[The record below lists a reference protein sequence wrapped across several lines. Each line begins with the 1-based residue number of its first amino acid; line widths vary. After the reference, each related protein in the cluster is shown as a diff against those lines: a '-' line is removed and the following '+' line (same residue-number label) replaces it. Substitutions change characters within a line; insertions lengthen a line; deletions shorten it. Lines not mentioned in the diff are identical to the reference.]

1 VPCWRCP
8 ISCGRLTAVD
18 DEKYAGKGEG
28 PEYETISSLGTAC
41 GLDNLAALTK
51 ANYWCNE
58 LGLDTISTGLTI
70 SAAMELYERGIIDD
84 QITGEPL
91 RFGDGDAVITMVQ
104 KMAYR
109 EGFGDQLAEGS
120 FRLAEKYNHPEVSVT
135 ARKQELPGYDP
146 RGSQGMGLLY
156 ATSNKG
162 ASHMEG
168 DLAYVE
174 VFGVPVKI
182 DPLTADGK
190 AELVSHFQDAFAI
203 IDSGGIC
210 VFFAVRYVFSKDVR
224 IWPERLTRLLN
235 LATGAEFTPED
246 VMRAGER
253 IYTLERMFLIEA
265 GTGPDDD
272 TLSPRLLHEPLIDGP
287 AKGKVVELEK
297 MLREYYAFRN
307 WPDGFPAE
315 RKLKELGLN

>member
-1 VPCWRCP
+1 
-8 ISCGRLTAVD
+8 
-18 DEKYAGKGEG
+18 
-28 PEYETISSLGTAC
+28 
-41 GLDNLAALTK
+41 
-51 ANYWCNE
+51 
-58 LGLDTISTGLTI
+58 
-70 SAAMELYERGIIDD
+70 
-84 QITGEPL
+84 
-91 RFGDGDAVITMVQ
+91 
-104 KMAYR
+104 
-109 EGFGDQLAEGS
+109 
-120 FRLAEKYNHPEVSVT
+120 
-135 ARKQELPGYDP
+135 
-146 RGSQGMGLLY
+146 
-156 ATSNKG
+156 
-162 ASHMEG
+162 MEG

-272 TLSPRLLHEPLIDGP
+272 TLSPRLLYEPLIDGP

-315 RKLKELGLN
+315 SKLTELGLN